1 MRQYYRQYY
10 QLLWLIVFL
19 VSCSVNSQSGVA
31 TSSWRPVGSGITFGI
46 SGMALV
52 NQANNQSN
60 FLIVHDNKKP
70 GENRLAIVGLAAANQ
85 TNQNVE
91 YLPLVWPN
99 NFDLPIDLEAITR
112 VPGLGNVSF
121 MAASS
126 QGKLYHFTVDNN
138 QTISVLKILDL
149 PAIPQGSNFEGFAI
163 QEIDGQLVIVWG
175 HRGQE
180 SDPGVIYWGNLDLN
194 SYQISPQ
201 GSAKFTVPWPRE
213 KVRHISDLKID
224 SAGTLYVTA
233 ATDNG
238 DDGPFSSAVYVAGVF
253 TVNQSKVQFRVNTEL
268 AALYRF
274 DGYKIEALELIPG
287 ENGGVI
293 FGTDDENMGSSIYTS
308 F

>member
-1 MRQYYRQYY
+1 MRQYY
-10 QLLWLIVFL
+10 QLLLIVVFL
-19 VSCSVNSQSGVA
+19 VSCTVNSQSVVA

-52 NQANNQSN
+52 NQDNNQSN
-60 FLIVHDNKKP
+60 FLIVHDNKKT
-70 GENRLAIVGLAAANQ
+70 GENRLAIVGVAAS
-85 TNQNVE
+85 NQNNQSIE

-99 NFDLPIDLEAITR
+99 NVDLPIDLEAITR
-112 VPGLGNVSF
+112 VTGTDKVAF

-126 QGKLYHFTVDNN
+126 QGRIYYFTLENN
-138 QTISVLKILDL
+138 QTISILKVLDL
-149 PAIPQGSNFEGFAI
+149 PEISQGSNFEGVAI
-163 QEIDGQLVIVWG
+163 QEIDGKLVIVWG
-175 HRGQE
+175 HRGQD
-180 SDPGVIYWGNLDLN
+180 SDPGVIYWGTLDLN

-213 KVRHISDLKID
+213 KVRHISDIKID

-238 DDGPFSSAVYVAGVF
+238 DEGPFSSAVYVAGVF
-253 TVNQSKVQFRVNTEL
+253 TVNQSKVQFRVNSEL

-274 DGYKIEALELIPG
+274 DGYKIEGLELIPG